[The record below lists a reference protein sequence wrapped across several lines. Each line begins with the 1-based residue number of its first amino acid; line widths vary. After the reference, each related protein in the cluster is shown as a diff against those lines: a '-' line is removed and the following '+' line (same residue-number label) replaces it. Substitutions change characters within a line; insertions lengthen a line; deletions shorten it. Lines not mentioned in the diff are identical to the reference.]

1 MRPEKTYTIE
11 EFIDSYNSSDI
22 NYESTSLIQNLDG
35 YTMISYNIFNDYID
49 ELNELAVYV
58 TLTDEEY
65 YKYLYRPKILAYDL
79 YGSTELFF
87 LILILNNICNV
98 KEFDFKRL
106 KLLKVDDL
114 QQFISSV
121 YNSEKYTLSL
131 NRTKNEGV

>member
-11 EFIDSYNSSDI
+11 EFIDSHNSADI
-22 NYESTSLIQNLDG
+22 NYESTSLLQKLDG
-35 YTMISYNIFNDYID
+35 YTMIAYNIFNDYID
-49 ELNELAVYV
+49 ELDDLAVYV
-58 TLTDEEY
+58 SLNDEEY
-65 YKYLYRPKILAYDL
+65 NKYLYRPKILAYDL

-106 KLLKVDDL
+106 KLLKVEDL
-114 QQFISSV
+114 EKFISSV
-121 YNSEKYTLSL
+121 YNSERYTLSL

>member
-121 YNSEKYTLSL
+121 YNSERYTLSL
-131 NRTKNEGV
+131 NRTKNE

>member
-11 EFIDSYNSSDI
+11 EFIDSYNSTDI
-22 NYESTSLIQNLDG
+22 NYESTSLIQNLSG
-35 YTMISYNIFNDYID
+35 YTVISYNIFNDYID
-49 ELNELAVYV
+49 ELNDLAVYV

-65 YKYLYRPKILAYDL
+65 NKYLYRPKILAYDL

-106 KLLKVDDL
+106 KLLKVEDL

-131 NRTKNEGV
+131 NRSKNEGV

>member
-11 EFIDSYNSSDI
+11 EFIDCYNASDI
-22 NYESTSLIQNLDG
+22 SYESTSLIQQVHGNI
-35 YTMISYNIFNDYID
+35 MIAYNIFNDYID
-49 ELNELAVYV
+49 ELNDLAVYV
-58 TLTDEEY
+58 TLSNEEY
-65 YKYLYRPKILAYDL
+65 NKYLYRPKLLAYDL

-87 LILILNNICNV
+87 LILMLNNICNV

-114 QQFISSV
+114 QKFISAV

>member
-121 YNSEKYTLSL
+121 YNSERYTLSL